1 MSFLAWAGRF
11 EIYRQALA
19 ANVAARPAGSM
30 SLTLFRNESIRP
42 LLGNCYASPPWGCGP
57 SVQLEVPPLPHQ
69 GSLQLDLALGCA
81 GDTDVTCEQ
90 WDYVVQLRACCLP
103 SGLSAI
109 LSAASAAGVEGP
121 QCDAQSGSEIGRWI
135 TSFSRGVGRW
145 HTDVTALAPV
155 LTGRWC
161 NFTMYT
167 VPWEGNQGLIP
178 WIATLSLVVL
188 TVPAAPPPPPMP
200 PMPPMLALPILAP
213 WAPAT
218 SATATIA
225 TAPIASTA
233 VFSPIPTATSLASAS
248 TAGAPK
254 GTPVVY
260 QPWGAVSSNLGGIES
275 VFQWIFFNQ
284 SYNALFPPFAFS
296 VPNGSKVLL
305 MATITGH
312 GNDNNGCGEFC
323 ATEHRF
329 SVNAQPAHVKRQLLP
344 ITDPQLGCADE
355 VDTGVTPNEYG
366 TWLYGRNGWCNGREV
381 VPWVIDLSD
390 DIGLTGEAALIAPDG
405 LPCMQVLT
413 TALGSQVRRSSPT
426 RASGAPMPAPVC
438 SRTRALRTSGHRYV
452 DCP

>member
-1 MSFLAWAGRF
+1 MLFELCRCSRF
-11 EIYRQALA
+11 PHFA
-19 ANVAARPAGSM
+19 AVASKIIANISAVKVG
-30 SLTLFRNESIRP
+30 
-42 LLGNCYASPPWGCGP
+42 
-57 SVQLEVPPLPHQ
+57 LE
-69 GSLQLDLALGCA
+69 
-81 GDTDVTCEQ
+81 
-90 WDYVVQLRACCLP
+90 
-103 SGLSAI
+103 
-109 LSAASAAGVEGP
+109 
-121 QCDAQSGSEIGRWI
+121 
-135 TSFSRGVGRW
+135 
-145 HTDVTALAPV
+145 
-155 LTGRWC
+155 
-161 NFTMYT
+161 
-167 VPWEGNQGLIP
+167 
-178 WIATLSLVVL
+178 
-188 TVPAAPPPPPMP
+188 
-200 PMPPMLALPILAP
+200 
-213 WAPAT
+213 APAT
-218 SATATIA
+218 STPATATTATIATIATATIA

-381 VPWVIDLSD
+381 VPWVVDLSD
-390 DIGLTGEAALIAPDG
+390 DIGLAGESALIATDG

-438 SRTRALRTSGHRYV
+438 SRTRALRTSGHRL
-452 DCP
+452 CRS